1 MQQGAVSAERIHL
14 RNEEK
19 RKRVQ
24 ALLWVISTKLDVQAL
39 FKCCGEVMPANHT
52 RPSNCG
58 RGVIALERARGI
70 ISTLISDLPMQS
82 LGYSGVNSTAEIE

>member
-58 RGVIALERARGI
+58 RGVIALEYCAACPRNNFNANFRFTDAEFGLFRG
-70 ISTLISDLPMQS
+70 
-82 LGYSGVNSTAEIE
+82 